1 MRCFALVSLRLLFRA
16 AATTA
21 ENPGNCHNDEKWIC
35 PLIKK
40 TLFTCSDKHKT
51 VTELSNE
58 LTARERE
65 GEETEEREEERE
77 GG

>member
-1 MRCFALVSLRLLFRA
+1 LSALSR
-16 AATTA
+16 
-21 ENPGNCHNDEKWIC
+21 NPGNCRNCHNDEKWIC

-58 LTARERE
+58 LTGRLREGEDGGRERRERGRMRERRERE
-65 GEETEEREEERE
+65 RE
-77 GG
+77 